1 MTGLL
6 RAVLPERLP
15 APTDECRWRSW
26 TAFEHALEQHLA
38 RNRGRLKQLA
48 QQR

>member
-1 MTGLL
+1 MTALL
-6 RAVLPERLP
+6 RAALPARLS
-15 APTDECRWRSW
+15 APTDELRWRSW

-38 RNRGRLKQLA
+38 RNRARFKQLA